1 MKPLRARYLWGCA
14 TLVICLL
21 IAPDGFGAEINQ
33 AVYAR
38 DVEFLLSELP
48 QRAGHFF
55 PSKGID
61 WRAVSHQFRAEV
73 AGVSNDVQHVKLC
86 QRLLARLK
94 DGHARLTDLKVQLPD
109 ESRNRRWA
117 GPCVHLLVCGERVYV
132 RQAFGPAAERGVKIG
147 QEVVCID
154 GSPAREWLARCAA
167 EKSDDTGYST
177 AHQALYAACHW
188 GLGNW
193 TGTPIALE
201 LLDNGR
207 TNRVTLERSGGANF
221 VPVGPVFPPKDLKH
235 LGRQSYGKT
244 ASGYGYLHLRDVPG
258 NLPEQLDTM
267 LETLGDVPGLILDMR
282 ANGGG
287 GCDHAAVFGRFV
299 PVETNWLRYASAG
312 RKPFAGPMVVIVD
325 AGTRSAGET
334 VAGMFKEDGRAY
346 MIGDSPT
353 AGTSSSKTTLPV
365 PSGLFAAYFS
375 VRSNM
380 GRFNNGRGIEGIGV
394 PPHET
399 VAYDP
404 AELACGVDTQIRRAE
419 ELLKRGLPRDK
430 VPFPATASSKPI
442 N

>member
-1 MKPLRARYLWGCA
+1 M
-14 TLVICLL
+14 L
-21 IAPDGFGAEINQ
+21 IAPCGFGTETNQ

-48 QRAGHFF
+48 QHAGHFF

-147 QEVVCID
+147 QEVARID
-154 GSPAREWLARCAA
+154 GLPAREWLARCAA

-188 GLGNW
+188 GLGDW
-193 TGTPIALE
+193 AGTPITFE
-201 LLDNGR
+201 LLDSGR

-221 VPVGPVFPPKDLKH
+221 VPVGPIFPPKDPKR

-244 ASGYGYLHLRDVPG
+244 ASGYGYIHLRDVPG

-267 LETLGDVPGLILDMR
+267 LEAIGDAPGLILDMR

-299 PVETNWLRYASAG
+299 PANTNWARYPSAG
-312 RKPFAGPMVVIVD
+312 KKPFAGPMVVIVD

-353 AGTSSSKTTLPV
+353 AGTSSSKITLPV

-380 GRFNNGRGIEGIGV
+380 GRFNSGRGIEGIGV
-394 PPHET
+394 PPNET

-430 VPFPATASSKPI
+430 VSFETKSSGETRQ
-442 N
+442 